1 MLCSE
6 LTNRWEKAYQNRW
19 LDAYKKNYFVNTCLD
34 MTVLIVSH
42 SQILMAEA
50 IPNFLNCEQG
60 FFCKVPE
67 WKLSI
72 YE

>member
-6 LTNRWEKAYQNRW
+6 LTNRWGKAYQNRW
-19 LDAYKKNYFVNTCLD
+19 LDAYKKYYVNTCLD
-34 MTVLIVSH
+34 MTLVIVSH
-42 SQILMAEA
+42 TQILMAEV
-50 IPNFLNCEQG
+50 ILKFLNCEQG